1 MKHDLNFG
9 EQLRDWRQRRRMSQL
24 DLAAEADLST
34 RHLSFVE
41 TGRAKPSRETVQR
54 LSEALELPLRSRN
67 SLLIA
72 AGFAPSFP
80 ERAFET
86 SPAAREAVQR
96 ILDCHMPFPALAVDR
111 HWHLAASNAA
121 VHALMAGTA
130 PTLLQPPI
138 NVLRLSLHPEG
149 LASRIANL
157 ADWKRHIIERL
168 RHQAAESGDPVLEEL
183 VEELRSYP
191 APASKS
197 PAPAT
202 GEIPIAVPLILDSP
216 VGPLRFLSTT
226 TVFGT
231 PAEVTLSEL
240 AIESFFPADAET
252 GERLWQLS
260 GIL

>member
-252 GERLWQLS
+252 GERLRQLS